1 MTASP
6 VAGGGVDVLAVMQ
19 ASADQLW
26 RYRRDILAR
35 EEEAARAAVA
45 ELIAADKE
53 YDEARAAFD
62 ALRDGASTLG
72 DVMCARGAL
81 RRAQARRAAA
91 LSNIEG
97 AST

>member
-1 MTASP
+1 MSAA
-6 VAGGGVDVLAVMQ
+6 AGGGVLAVMQ

-45 ELIAADKE
+45 ELIENHKWALDLLEEQGLSELSLMAQHKH
-53 YDEARAAFD
+53 EACR
-62 ALRDGASTLG
+62 
-72 DVMCARGAL
+72 
-81 RRAQARRAAA
+81 AA

-97 AST
+97 ASHG